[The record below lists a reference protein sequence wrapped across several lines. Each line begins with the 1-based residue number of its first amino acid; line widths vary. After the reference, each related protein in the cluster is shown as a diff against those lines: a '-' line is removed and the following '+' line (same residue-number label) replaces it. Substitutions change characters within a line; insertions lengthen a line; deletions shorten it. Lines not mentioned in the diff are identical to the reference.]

1 MTDAQRLEEIRGRH
15 GIHAKYHD
23 TARCNQCFLLSQLDE
38 ANQTIADLRES
49 RQAIYDRAI
58 QHENTI
64 AEKDAENRRLRE
76 ALELAETAIRNGDHP
91 ELVLV
96 HIQQALEDI
105 DAGRYATPQQSLE
118 DSLKQMK
125 KIRNGELPKTTWHEF
140 KRELDAEDGD
150 SD

>member
-1 MTDAQRLEEIRGRH
+1 MMALTREVEISE
-15 GIHAKYHD
+15 D
-23 TARCNQCFLLSQLDE
+23 NVVFLDKLV
-38 ANQTIADLRES
+38 ADPVDVLR
-49 RQAIYDRAI
+49 DVL
-58 QHENTI
+58 
-64 AEKDAENRRLRE
+64 AENRRLRE

-96 HIQQALEDI
+96 HIQQALADI